1 MKDLRV
7 TEKGKNAQYRKGG
20 VKQLRVTE
28 LTNFS
33 HGEERSSPMRD
44 GFYTRRYRSHI

>member
-1 MKDLRV
+1 MKNLRAIEGRKNV
-7 TEKGKNAQYRKGG
+7 QYQKGD
-20 VKQLRVTE
+20 VKQLSVTE

-33 HGEERSSPMRD
+33 HGEERSGSMRD

>member
-1 MKDLRV
+1 MKNLRA
-7 TEKGKNAQYRKGG
+7 TEERKNVQYQKED
-20 VKQLRVTE
+20 VKQLSVAE

-33 HGEERSSPMRD
+33 HGEERSSSMRD